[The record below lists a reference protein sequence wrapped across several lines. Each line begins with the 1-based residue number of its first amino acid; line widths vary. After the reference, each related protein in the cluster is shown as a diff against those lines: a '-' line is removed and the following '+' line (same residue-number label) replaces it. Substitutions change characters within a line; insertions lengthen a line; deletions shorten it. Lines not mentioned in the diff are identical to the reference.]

1 MTDQTDLHLTERLAA
16 LEARVQELSDTLDV
30 MRVIASYAPSVDG
43 GAADVVGRFWT
54 EDSIYDS
61 DADAPLVGRRPL
73 VELAERV
80 GGLTF
85 GAAHFFNLPIVTV
98 NGNHAVVTGES
109 NTYHQEGDRYV
120 VARVSSNRWELERVD
135 GTWLIRSRV
144 NRVLDG
150 SAEARD
156 LLARGVRESLR

>member
-1 MTDQTDLHLTERLAA
+1 MTDLDARMAA
-16 LEARVQELSDTLDV
+16 PEARVQVLSDTLDV

-43 GAADVVGRFWT
+43 GAADVIGQFWT
-54 EDSIYDS
+54 EDAVYDS
-61 DADAPLVGRRPL
+61 DADTPLVGRGPM

-98 NGNHAVVTGES
+98 HGDHAVVTGES

-120 VARVSSNRWELERVD
+120 VARVSSNRWELDRVD
-135 GTWLIRSRV
+135 GTWQVRHRV
-144 NRVLDG
+144 NRLLDG
-150 SAEARD
+150 SSAARD
-156 LLARGVRESLR
+156 LLARGTRESLA

>member
-1 MTDQTDLHLTERLAA
+1 MTDLDQRLAA
-16 LEARVQELSDTLDV
+16 LEARVQELSDTLEV

-43 GAADVVGRFWT
+43 GAADVIGRFWT
-54 EDSIYDS
+54 EDAVYDS
-61 DADAPLVGRRPL
+61 DADAPLVGRGPM

-98 NGNHAVVTGES
+98 QGDHAVVTGES

-120 VARVSSNRWELERVD
+120 VARVSSNRWELDRVD
-135 GTWLIRSRV
+135 GTWQVRHRV
-144 NRVLDG
+144 NRLLDG
-150 SAEARD
+150 SPEARE
-156 LLARGVRESLR
+156 LLARGTRESLG